1 MFHLPCKHTNTLCV
15 RERVR
20 VCVRACL
27 QEREREEWECVGMYQ
42 RICWNITS
50 LRLKGRKIIFWS
62 KQTETKKAKQS
73 DKAIMT
79 TCLKKKEHVIKKRE
93 GHHGGARTKS
103 SRRGRT
109 IKSLNWS
116 PEGAAVEFPIKTSIS
131 IAPHFSLSKWR
142 RRNRRCFCIFS
153 LPPGFFQLVLE
164 PVISVLTSFLIGGW
178 QSNWAWLLITI
189 NFCLS
194 NAAKV

>member
-62 KQTETKKAKQS
+62 KQTETKKAKTIRQS
-73 DKAIMT
+73 NYDNIFEEKGA
-79 TCLKKKEHVIKKRE
+79 CDQKRE
-93 GHHGGARTKS
+93 GQHGGARTKS

-116 PEGAAVEFPIKTSIS
+116 PEGAAVEFPIKTSNS

-142 RRNRRCFCIFS
+142 RRSRRCFLHLLLTTRF
-153 LPPGFFQLVLE
+153 LPTGLWV
-164 PVISVLTSFLIGGW
+164 GH
-178 QSNWAWLLITI
+178 
-189 NFCLS
+189 FC
-194 NAAKV
+194 AD